1 MKADTICSSP
11 AHVALAAGSNRR
23 RWHGPAE
30 GWDILL
36 LHLILVGTAGMAVQ
50 TANWTGLRTSL
61 PLLALSSALFGVLLA
76 KSRLPDTFAHL
87 FAVVTSIAAALLA
100 VTLSTADVEGSLLA
114 RARSVGRSSLDWYLG
129 RGVPGD
135 DELLLSLLMGALIW
149 LLAYLAA
156 WTLFR
161 RGWFFASIL
170 LPGFLVLVNLGY
182 APAPENW
189 PIIVYLLGSGILAA
203 RYHLF
208 RRQQQWARWGM
219 PAPGAM
225 GTRFFLTGAFVAVL
239 AVATGWAT
247 PQSLAH
253 ASLEPLLSR
262 FQEPLLDA
270 QERLLGW
277 AEGAGSES
285 DDALGEESG
294 RFSSFGDSFSIGG
307 PLRLTD
313 APAVLLQAEASTYLI
328 GHHYDA
334 YSGRGWR
341 STVES
346 TFDGRGA
353 DGQTYSPEMTFQAG
367 QKIPLS
373 ADVQGGRTPVNG
385 AITLLAPR
393 GEVLLTTDTFVT
405 ANLPTSVR
413 LSWRRVQNERFEIDA
428 RAIGELP
435 PDLQRIAIL
444 LARSEFAVN
453 SGQNALPTADP
464 EISADIQSEQAEL
477 SRRFLSVG
485 WEIDAQGQATN
496 LVVTGQLPVYD
507 DVEAVFARDDMQPNT
522 PYAVSGLTS
531 VAEPDQLRG
540 AGDEYPSHVENRYF
554 QLPNTITPRT
564 VDLARDI
571 TRETDNPFD
580 AAKAIEA
587 YLRENI
593 TYVEEVP
600 LPPADQDVVDYVL
613 FDDQRGYCEYYAAA
627 MAVMLRTLDI
637 PSRVVVGFYPGPY
650 DDARGG
656 FLYRERNAHAWV
668 EVYFPEYGWIP
679 FEPTASQPPREYGAA
694 TPPATTE
701 TPPPSEIAETAEA
714 ASPPPLAE
722 VASTPAAALPAITT
736 SRDDSQRQDQLI
748 AGALIGGVFLA
759 IAAAIYLIWLRPLRD
774 LSPGDALYARL
785 LRFGRFIGLRPDDAT
800 TPHEFARSL
809 GDAVPATRRPA
820 MQIVE
825 VYEVSRYGRD
835 GADAYLLRIAKQ
847 GWSQLRRQLLP
858 ARLQMRR
865 WRRDNDHA

>member
-1 MKADTICSSP
+1 
-11 AHVALAAGSNRR
+11 
-23 RWHGPAE
+23 
-30 GWDILL
+30 
-36 LHLILVGTAGMAVQ
+36 
-50 TANWTGLRTSL
+50 
-61 PLLALSSALFGVLLA
+61 
-76 KSRLPDTFAHL
+76 
-87 FAVVTSIAAALLA
+87 
-100 VTLSTADVEGSLLA
+100 
-114 RARSVGRSSLDWYLG
+114 
-129 RGVPGD
+129 
-135 DELLLSLLMGALIW
+135 MGALIW

-161 RGWFFASIL
+161 RGWLFASIL
-170 LPGFLVLVNLGY
+170 LPGFLLLVNLGY
-182 APAPENW
+182 APDPESG
-189 PIIVYLLGSGILAA
+189 PIVIYLLGSGILAA

-219 PAPGAM
+219 PSPAAM
-225 GTRFFLTGAFVAVL
+225 SSRFFATGAVVAVV
-239 AVATGWAT
+239 AVGIGWST

-277 AEGAGSES
+277 AEGSGSDS

-313 APAVLLQAEASTYLI
+313 APAVLLQAETPAYLV

-334 YSGRGWR
+334 YSGTGWR

-373 ADVQGGRTPVNG
+373 PAVQRERNAVNG

-393 GEVLLTTDTFVT
+393 GDVLLTTDTYVT

-413 LSWRRVQNERFEIDA
+413 LSWRRIENERYEIDV

-444 LARSEFAVN
+444 LARGDFAP
-453 SGQNALPTADP
+453 GAAQNTFPDDDP
-464 EISADIQSEQAEL
+464 LLAAEIQTEQAEL
-477 SRRFLSVG
+477 SRRFLTVG
-485 WEIDAQGQATN
+485 WEIDAEGRATN
-496 LVVTGQLPVYD
+496 LLVSGQLPVYD
-507 DVEAVFARDDMQPNT
+507 DVEAVFARDSVQPNAA
-522 PYAVSGLTS
+522 YAVTGLTS
-531 VAEPDQLRG
+531 VAAPDQLRQ
-540 AGDEYPSHVENRYF
+540 AGDEYPDHVEQRYF
-554 QLPNTITPRT
+554 QLPDTITPRT
-564 VDLARDI
+564 VELARNI

-580 AAKAIEA
+580 AAKAIES

-593 TYVEEVP
+593 AYAEDVP
-600 LPPADQDVVDYVL
+600 IPPSNQDIVDYVL
-613 FDDQRGYCEYYAAA
+613 FDDRRGYCEYYAAA
-627 MAVMLRTLDI
+627 MAVLLRTQDI
-637 PSRVVVGFYPGPY
+637 PARVVVGFYPGQY
-650 DDARGG
+650 DEARGG

-668 EVYFPEYGWIP
+668 EVYFPDYGWIP
-679 FEPTASQPPREYGAA
+679 FEPTASQPTREYGADA
-694 TPPATTE
+694 VPATVESTPPLQTPAT
-701 TPPPSEIAETAEA
+701 AET
-714 ASPPPLAE
+714 SPPLATD
-722 VASTPAAALPAITT
+722 VPSTPAAALPAIVTPPE
-736 SRDDSQRQDQLI
+736 DSQRRDQLI
-748 AGALIGGVFLA
+748 AGALVLGALLALGV
-759 IAAAIYLIWLRPLRD
+759 AAWAIWLRPLRG

-785 LRFGRFIGLRPDDAT
+785 LRFGRFVGLRTDDVT

-809 GDAVPATRRPA
+809 GEAVPATRRPA

-825 VYEVSRYGRD
+825 VYEVNRYGRD
-835 GADAYLLRIAKQ
+835 GADASLVRAARQ
-847 GWSQLRRQLLP
+847 GWSELRRQLVP

-865 WRRDNDHA
+865 WRRDHDHD